1 MSKGMYNMS
10 KYIWRTDLYEVTVDA
25 DGEFVELY
33 EQWLPHHE
41 MIAEKICASW
51 NEMHMEQYFDDV
63 LKGNI
68 QSAVMRCIQEK
79 DSDYS
84 VAEVIITGV
93 PGFRFSR
100 KRIGMID
107 EQLVAQMADGWGEG
121 FFHKLF
127 TAPDGTLFYVE

>member
-1 MSKGMYNMS
+1 MYVMS
-10 KYIWRTDLYEVTVDA
+10 KYIWRTDLYEVIVDA

-33 EQWLPHHE
+33 KQWLPHHE

-51 NEMHMEQYFDDV
+51 NEMHIEQYFDDV
-63 LKGNI
+63 LKSNI

-79 DSDYS
+79 ETGYS
-84 VAEVIITGV
+84 VAKITVTGV
-93 PGFRFSR
+93 PGFRFSS

-107 EQLVAQMADGWGEG
+107 EQMDAQMADGWGEG

>member
-1 MSKGMYNMS
+1 MS

-25 DGEFVELY
+25 DGEFAEAY
-33 EQWLPHHE
+33 ERWLPHHAT
-41 MIAEKICASW
+41 IAEKICASW

-63 LKGNI
+63 LKNNI

-79 DSDYS
+79 ETGYS
-84 VAEVIITGV
+84 VAEITITGV
-93 PGFRFSR
+93 SGFRFSR
-100 KRIGMID
+100 RRIGMID
-107 EQLVAQMADGWGEG
+107 EQMDAQMADGWGEG

>member
-1 MSKGMYNMS
+1 MS
-10 KYIWRTDLYEVTVDA
+10 KYIWRTDLYEVVVDA
-25 DGEFVELY
+25 DGEFVEAY
-33 EQWLPHHE
+33 EQWLPHHTT
-41 MIAEKICASW
+41 IAELICASW
-51 NEMHMEQYFDDV
+51 NEMHMEQFFDDV
-63 LKGNI
+63 LKDNI
-68 QSAVMRCIQEK
+68 QSAVMRCKQEK
-79 DSDYS
+79 ETGYS

-127 TAPDGTLFYVE
+127 TAPDGTRFYVE

>member
-1 MSKGMYNMS
+1 MS
-10 KYIWRTDLYEVTVDA
+10 KYKWRTDLYEIVVDA

-51 NEMHMEQYFDDV
+51 NGMHMEQYYDEV
-63 LKGNI
+63 LKDNI

-79 DSDYS
+79 ETGYS
-84 VAEVIITGV
+84 VAEITITGV

-107 EQLVAQMADGWGEG
+107 EQMDAQMADGWGEG

-127 TAPDGTLFYVE
+127 TASDGTRFYVE